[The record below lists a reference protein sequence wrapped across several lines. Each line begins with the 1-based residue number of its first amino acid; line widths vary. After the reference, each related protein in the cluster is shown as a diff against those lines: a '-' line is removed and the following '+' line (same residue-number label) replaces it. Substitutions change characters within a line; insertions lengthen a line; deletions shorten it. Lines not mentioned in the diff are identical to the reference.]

1 MKCKLLIVDDE
12 EKMVKYLSKRLVIRE
27 YDVLT
32 AFSGQEA
39 LEAIK
44 NNRFDVVLLDI
55 MMPGMDCIETLKELK
70 TIAPTT
76 EVILL
81 TGHASSKLEA
91 EGRKWG
97 AFDYIKKPFDL
108 NGLIEKIHL
117 AHQHRCRECDS
128 VEASGAV
135 NAADHFD

>member
-12 EKMVKYLSKRLVIRE
+12 EKMVKYLSKRLVIRG
-27 YDVLT
+27 YNVRT

-39 LEAIK
+39 LAAIK
-44 NNRFDVVLLDI
+44 KNQFDVILLDI
-55 MMPGMDCIETLKELK
+55 MMPGMDGIETLKEVK

-76 EVILL
+76 AVILL
-81 TGHASSKLEA
+81 TGHTSAKLDA

-97 AFDYIKKPFDL
+97 AFDYILKPFDL

-117 AHQHRCRECDS
+117 AHQHHCREHDS
-128 VEASGAV
+128 VAVYREV
-135 NAADHFD
+135 NAADPFD